1 MASEITASAQ
11 PETDDAQACGKQQ
24 AANKQN
30 PSGLSQAVY
39 YGIGILM
46 MKGISLLMMP
56 YVTRQ
61 LDPAAYGLLE
71 TLLILADIGTIVI
84 GFGLVEALYR
94 YVNGERPNDAS
105 VVAGCLSLAFAITL
119 MAIALLALFDD
130 GLLRLLPAG
139 IEVYQIWLIAIPT
152 FLEGFIAIP
161 LTLMRMQSLAKQF
174 CLVNV
179 AKAIIQAGLVIVLLE
194 LGGGIDAILI
204 AGAIASTLM
213 IIALLR
219 FQFSFF
225 DQAGFFDCLK
235 HCDLR
240 RIGRYGAPIVLS
252 RIGLF
257 AITGLDRWLLADKV
271 GVEQLAIYAIAAK
284 FALVL
289 GLLMQPFGLWWFP
302 QRIRLSQQ
310 PGGDKQCADYALL
323 GANMGIFLGAA
334 MMMTLPAFLILAL
347 PVDYHG
353 AATLV
358 IGLAVVGAIKNAG
371 DLLNLGCFSGD
382 SSQSQ
387 MWIQWC
393 AAILAVAGYLWLIP
407 QQGVWGAVMVLA
419 VVYAVRLLLFY
430 WYSQRRLYL
439 PYQHKSW
446 IITLIASA
454 FSAGSLWL
462 LAPLLSVA
470 GQLVSGLLTSLVL
483 LAVLFWFGVFPQSL
497 ISSLAGRFSK

>member
-1 MASEITASAQ
+1 MASDTQKA
-11 PETDDAQACGKQQ
+11 
-24 AANKQN
+24 
-30 PSGLSQAVY
+30 SGLSQAVY

-94 YVNGERPNDAS
+94 YVTGERPNDTR

-119 MAIALLALFDD
+119 MAVVLLALFDD
-130 GLLRLLPAG
+130 GLLRLLPTG

-152 FLEGFIAIP
+152 FLEGLIAIP
-161 LTLMRMQSLAKQF
+161 LTLMRMQALARQF

-179 AKAIIQAGLVIVLLE
+179 AKAIIQAGLVIVMLE
-194 LGGGIDAILI
+194 LDRGIDAILI

-213 IIALLR
+213 IVALLR

-235 HCDLR
+235 HGDLK
-240 RIGRYGAPIVLS
+240 RIGRYGAPIVFS

-257 AITGLDRWLLADKV
+257 ALTGLDRWLLADKV

-302 QRIRLSQQ
+302 QRIRLAQQ

-323 GANMGIFLGAA
+323 GTNIGIFLGAA
-334 MMMTLPAFLILAL
+334 MIMTLPAFLILVL

-353 AATLV
+353 AATLA
-358 IGLAVVGAIKNAG
+358 IGLAVVGVIKNAG

-382 SSQSQ
+382 SSQAQ

-393 AAILAVAGYLWLIP
+393 AATVAIVGYLWLIP
-407 QQGVWGAVMVLA
+407 QRGVWGAVMVLA
-419 VVYAVRLLLFY
+419 VVYTVRLLLFY
-430 WYSQRRLYL
+430 WVSQRRQYL

-446 IITLIASA
+446 LITLAAST
-454 FSAGSLWL
+454 FSVAVLWL
-462 LAPLLSVA
+462 LAPLLSVTV
-470 GQLVSGLLTSLVL
+470 QLVSGLLTSLAL
-483 LAVLFWFGVFPQSL
+483 LAVLFWFGVFPKTL
-497 ISSLAGRFSK
+497 ISSLAERFLK